1 MIKKMSKEITDDE
14 IDQAFRMIDE
24 DMSNSL

>member
-1 MIKKMSKEITDDE
+1 MVKKMSKEITDDE